1 MKKQIDIIF
10 LKTHNFF
17 KNKKIKS
24 INLFKNQGLCNTNYL
39 VKTEKKAY
47 VLRVFHSNRSV
58 NINREFEYQAQKKAY
73 NQNISAK
80 PYYFDK
86 KNSLLIS
93 KYIKGEHKD
102 RLNNT
107 QLKVLIKKVKKFHKI
122 KLKSKKYDFSKDLK
136 YYKKVLKDKNSLK
149 LLFKLKKEIK
159 KSKKY
164 KNNYA
169 LCHHDLNCK
178 NIIFSKKDVFI
189 IDWEY
194 AGINDIFFDLATICI
209 EFKLNTRKTRVL
221 LNTYFNKVRK
231 KDLQKLETYKKI
243 YFYICRLWFN
253 ANL

>member
-10 LKTHNFF
+10 LKTHDFF

-58 NINREFEYQAQKKAY
+58 NINREFEYQAQKKAH

-107 QLKVLIKKVKKFHKI
+107 QLKVLIKKVKKIHKI
-122 KLKSKKYDFSKDLK
+122 KLIFLKILNIIKKY
-136 YYKKVLKDKNSLK
+136 
-149 LLFKLKKEIK
+149 
-159 KSKKY
+159 
-164 KNNYA
+164 
-169 LCHHDLNCK
+169 
-178 NIIFSKKDVFI
+178 
-189 IDWEY
+189 
-194 AGINDIFFDLATICI
+194 
-209 EFKLNTRKTRVL
+209 
-221 LNTYFNKVRK
+221 
-231 KDLQKLETYKKI
+231 
-243 YFYICRLWFN
+243 
-253 ANL
+253 